1 MSHLAPAVVDT
12 TGLSD
17 RAVSYLRTIV
27 PIWWG
32 ALVAWALG
40 QWPAVG
46 DVLSAIGLDPTSTV
60 VVTLVT
66 GLAVAA
72 WYAAW
77 RWLEPH
83 IPAWLVRLALGS
95 AATPTYG
102 VTLAPTTADGAAV
115 ITSVPGV
122 TQPYGTRSIDAPPTS
137 GD

>member
-1 MSHLAPAVVDT
+1 MSSTTPAVVDT

-40 QWPAVG
+40 QWPVVG
-46 DVLSAIGLDPTSTV
+46 DVLSAIGLDPSSTV
-60 VVTLVT
+60 IVTLVT
-66 GLAVAA
+66 GLAVAG
-72 WYAAW
+72 WYAVW
-77 RWLEPH
+77 RWAEPR
-83 IPAWLVRLALGS
+83 IPTWLVRVVLGS

-102 VTLAPTTADGAAV
+102 VTIAPVTTDGAAV

-122 TQPYGTRSIDAPPTS
+122 AQPYGTRAIDAPPTS